1 MHRNHKAREA
11 VLKMLYEYEF
21 NKNKEMVLNNKNI
34 FFEIKGKK
42 LQEYAKDLFEGILS
56 NLENLDLIIQK
67 YLKNWQLERIALV
80 EKNILRIAAY
90 ELFYEKDVPA
100 AIIIDDA
107 IELSKIYG
115 NESSP
120 KFVNGILDCILHKE
134 LGERVVKTK

>member
-34 FFEIKGKK
+34 FSEIKGKK
-42 LQEYAKDLFEGILS
+42 LQEYSKDLFEGILS
-56 NLENLDLIIQK
+56 NLESLDHIIQK

-90 ELFYEKDVPA
+90 ELFYERDVPA

-120 KFVNGILDCILHKE
+120 KFINGILDCILHKE
-134 LGERVVKTK
+134 LEERVVKTK